1 MTLEEFENLLE
12 SAGFPVAY
20 DHFPEDE
27 PQQLPFICYLF
38 RYSDNFY
45 ADGAVYVMVS
55 RIRVE
60 LYTET
65 KDLAAEQQVEAALS
79 VFCWKKEETYLSDE
93 QCYEI
98 IYEIEV

>member
-1 MTLEEFENLLE
+1 MTLEEFETRLA
-12 SAGFPVAY
+12 SAGYPIAY
-20 DHFPEDE
+20 DHFPADE

-38 RYSDNFY
+38 QHSDNFY
-45 ADGAVYVMVS
+45 ADGAVYVTIS

-60 LYTET
+60 LYTEI
-65 KDLAAEQQVEAALS
+65 KDPDAELRVETALS
-79 VFCWKKEETYLSDE
+79 EFCWRKEETNLSSE